1 MISLLPLKDR
11 KRQTRTIKENKTCTC
26 EGMILNVSKYYCA
39 LISILIASV
48 IAVIMYHNRIAQNE
62 PERSIYVYS
71 GLERSKYVYYED
83 IPVTNIR

>member
-1 MISLLPLKDR
+1 
-11 KRQTRTIKENKTCTC
+11 
-26 EGMILNVSKYYCA
+26 MILNVSKYYCA

-71 GLERSKYVYYED
+71 GLERSKYVYHED